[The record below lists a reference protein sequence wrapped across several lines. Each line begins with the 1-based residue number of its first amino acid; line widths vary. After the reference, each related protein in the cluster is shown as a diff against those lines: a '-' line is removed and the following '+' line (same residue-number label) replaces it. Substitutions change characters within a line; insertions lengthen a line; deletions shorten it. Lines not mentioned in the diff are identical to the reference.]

1 MASKAHHSRS
11 AAVEFALDEW
21 EIVAK
26 RLHYVMQEDGSIVLV
41 DPSTHLVMSNDEI
54 QQEAAPIQSNPLEDT
69 DAPAAEQL
77 APVNSD
83 QLDWLLSSLDQSSN
97 AADFLKSQWEIVT
110 SNAHHIMNED
120 GSFVLVDPSTRPVMM
135 SSAEIKAAAP
145 IQLFSS
151 EDTDAP
157 AVKQL
162 APVNTDLLD
171 WLWPFDQSPE
181 ADAAYEPMLSSIV
194 ADIKAEVNEQLDF
207 SCFDLPFIVI
217 NNEQKKIDLADF
229 DAMKKTKKNEAA
241 AVGIKTSGRQAKEFG
256 NETIVYPV
264 TVNTLGKTVLSRF
277 EEASVSAAQPKVASA
292 QTGKHFMV
300 PTAAS
305 TAKRTSKFVAEPVNQ
320 GPAWNSTT
328 KIDPKAY
335 QKLPSVSRSYIMKRQ
350 QKAIEVGQRSSPALP

>member
-21 EIVAK
+21 ENVAK
-26 RLHYVMQEDGSIVLV
+26 RPHYVMQEDGSIVLV

-54 QQEAAPIQSNPLEDT
+54 QQEAAPIQSTPFEDT
-69 DAPAAEQL
+69 DAPAA
-77 APVNSD
+77 
-83 QLDWLLSSLDQSSN
+83 
-97 AADFLKSQWEIVT
+97 
-110 SNAHHIMNED
+110 
-120 GSFVLVDPSTRPVMM
+120 
-135 SSAEIKAAAP
+135 
-145 IQLFSS
+145 
-151 EDTDAP
+151 
-157 AVKQL
+157 KQL
-162 APVNTDLLD
+162 APVNTDQLD

-194 ADIKAEVNEQLDF
+194 ADIKAEVIEQLDF
-207 SCFDLPFIVI
+207 SCFDLPLVVI

-241 AVGIKTSGRQAKEFG
+241 AVGIKTSERQAKEFG

-300 PTAAS
+300 STAAS
-305 TAKRTSKFVAEPVNQ
+305 TAKRTSKFVAAPVNQ

-350 QKAIEVGQRSSPALP
+350 QKAIEVGQRSSPVLP